1 MMIEEANAGTHTEG
15 NPYQE
20 EALFLAKSCPAFQ
33 KERDWLM
40 SRLAGSWVYTVDDAI
55 RDLDNITVSYE
66 GERVQS
72 SNISNPTERIALKI
86 TSTDYMARKQREMD
100 AEKKWCEERLQY
112 LTWGIGVVDT
122 AMKERMTAK
131 ERAIFQRLFFREKT
145 YREIRQAYKGKLYDH
160 QISTCRKAA
169 LEAIADEINLC
180 SYTEEAHQVVR
191 LTAEWKEEQRKH
203 AEAECGQ
210 AEEAGADSGCGE
222 QSLCEEGDS

>member
-1 MMIEEANAGTHTEG
+1 MSEEIKAGTHTEE

-20 EALFLAKSCPAFQ
+20 GALFLAKSCPTFQ

-55 RDLDNITVSYE
+55 HDLDNITVSYE

-145 YREIRQAYKGKLYDH
+145 YREIRQAYKGKLYDR

-169 LEAIADEINLC
+169 LEAVADEINLR
-180 SYTEEAHQVVR
+180 SYTEEAHQVAR

-210 AEEAGADSGCGE
+210 AEETGADSGCGE
-222 QSLCEEGDS
+222 QGLCEEDDP